1 MLAVKQ
7 WNVRNGLR
15 LLNITRWV
23 QQFRNSI
30 EYKYN
35 IIEQKWSEGFLLILA
50 AFPDKIILF
59 QFFPQVET
67 RAGSKVYD
75 SDVLWLEQEIFYRTS
90 SLDHRTSL
98 RFWCFKIEWWNVS
111 KIVPKYDLCFWYF
124 VIARILYF
132 TATSTTIPNLH
143 DLPRCCGWVWHTG
156 DSLISFE
163 TFYR

>member
-59 QFFPQVET
+59 QFSPQVET

-75 SDVLWLEQEIFYRTS
+75 SDVLWLEQEIVHRSTSLNHRTS
-90 SLDHRTSL
+90 SKLYYSDVL
-98 RFWCFKIEWWNVS
+98 RLKEEIFQKLFQNMFYVCG
-111 KIVPKYDLCFWYF
+111 
-124 VIARILYF
+124 IL
-132 TATSTTIPNLH
+132 
-143 DLPRCCGWVWHTG
+143 W
-156 DSLISFE
+156 
-163 TFYR
+163 